1 MLERQGREGRA
12 LQAHLASNRKGQ
24 ASLTVA
30 GEGGEGL
37 ALPRASSL
45 KLLAGSWVPEMSL
58 GLGCTGELWA
68 AVAWPAPCG
77 RPRGYSSVGGADRVP
92 PFPAEGSGPTSSRR

>member
-12 LQAHLASNRKGQ
+12 LQAHLASSRKGQ

-37 ALPRASSL
+37 ASPRASSL
-45 KLLAGSWVPEMSL
+45 KLPAGSWVPETSL
-58 GLGCTGELWA
+58 GLAAQRSCGQLLQGLHPVEDQGLQFCGGC
-68 AVAWPAPCG
+68 
-77 RPRGYSSVGGADRVP
+77 
-92 PFPAEGSGPTSSRR
+92 